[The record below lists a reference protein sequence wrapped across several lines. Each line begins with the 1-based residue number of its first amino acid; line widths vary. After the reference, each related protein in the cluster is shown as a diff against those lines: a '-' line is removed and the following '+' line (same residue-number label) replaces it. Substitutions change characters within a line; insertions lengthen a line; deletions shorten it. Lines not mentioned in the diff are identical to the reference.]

1 MDSVAIV
8 VPTLV
13 RADRLEA
20 CLASIQA
27 HAGAA
32 DVRVYNNWTHKG
44 VAQVCAFFACS
55 TGPTR
60 FAILPHPDNLGCAGS
75 WNAGLKAHWDRGHEW
90 AVVMNDDVELLPGTV
105 DALRAAIESGLD
117 LAWSSES
124 MACFAIHRRA
134 TDAIGWFD
142 ENLWPAYHEDEDFT
156 HRMRLA
162 GLRCGDAKAEVK
174 HTRTSTLNYSD
185 LLWFQH
191 RMRLDHQNL
200 LYYGRKW
207 GGVPNFEKFTRPFN
221 DLKVGLDFFP
231 EPKKKSMGVKLD
243 AKDRV
248 VLDQS
253 RPFSVRLYG
262 SFLTNGS
269 FGRVSQG
276 LRQGLT
282 ELGLLA
288 GSVELDAFDAD
299 EIAEAPGR
307 EATIGLYA
315 GNPSFI
321 SVMASQ
327 GAHDMNFAILAPNS
341 SWLPEVLVQ
350 SMRERAAIVSPSSW
364 GADVLRE
371 YGAERFP
378 PIRHGIAPSFRVLP
392 GSENLG
398 KTYQDGHFQ
407 ALHLSSTH
415 RQRKGTAELFQA
427 WMNLAG
433 AGKLGKSPLL
443 VAVVDAP
450 EGSYPEA
457 EKSPFIAF
465 SSRRLEGSDD
475 SMPAIYQ
482 SFHLIVQPSRGE
494 GFGMVPIEAR
504 ACGIP
509 VVATAC
515 TGHSEHMVPEPP
527 GCVTVATGPLTPI
540 DDGPGAM
547 APELTVKAIEDAL
560 EHAYNTWPELFRAS
574 RANAEA
580 TAKHWSWSN
589 QTRTWLKEMGLYKGE
604 EQWISS
610 SSLES
615 TSSSS

>member
-1 MDSVAIV
+1 MNSVAIV

-20 CLASIQA
+20 CLSSIESHASL
-27 HAGAA
+27 A
-32 DVRVYNNWTHKG
+32 DVRVYNNWTHQG
-44 VAQVCAFFACS
+44 VARVCAYFACS
-55 TGPTR
+55 PGPTDYT
-60 FAILPHPDNLGCAGS
+60 ILAHPENLGCAGS
-75 WNAGLKAHWDRGHEW
+75 WNAGLKAHWEHGHEW
-90 AVVMNDDVELLPGTV
+90 AIVMNDDVELLPGTV
-105 DALRAAIESGLD
+105 DALRAAIEGGLD

-124 MACFAIHRRA
+124 MACFAIHRRT

-162 GLRCGDAKAEVK
+162 GLRCGDSGAEVK
-174 HTRTSTLNYSD
+174 HSRSSTLNYSD

-231 EPKKKSMGVKLD
+231 EPKKKFMGVKLD

-248 VLDQS
+248 VLDS
-253 RPFSVRLYG
+253 RRPFSVRLYG

-276 LRQGLT
+276 LKEGLS

-288 GSVELDAFDAD
+288 GTVELDAFDAD
-299 EIAEAPGR
+299 EIADAPGR
-307 EATIGLYA
+307 DATIGLYA

-327 GAHDMNFAILAPNS
+327 GSHDMNFAILAPNS

-364 GADVLRE
+364 GADVIAS
-371 YGAERFP
+371 YGAGRFS
-378 PIRHGIAPSFRVLP
+378 PIRHGIAKTFRVLP
-392 GSENLG
+392 GSESLAD
-398 KTYQDGHFQ
+398 TYAAGHFM

-415 RQRKGTAELFQA
+415 RQRKGTAELFEA
-427 WMNLAG
+427 WMRLAE
-433 AGKLGKSPLL
+433 AGKLGPSPRL

-450 EGSYPEA
+450 PGSYPEA
-457 EKSPFIAF
+457 EKSPFITVLTQ
-465 SSRRLEGSDD
+465 RIEGSDEA
-475 SMPAIYQ
+475 MPAVYQ
-482 SFHLIVQPSRGE
+482 SFHLVCQPSRGE
-494 GFGMVPIEAR
+494 GFGMVPVEAR
-504 ACGIP
+504 ACGVP

-527 GCVTVATGPLTPI
+527 GCVTVATGPLAPI

-547 APELTVKAIEDAL
+547 APELTVKAVEDAL
-560 EHAYNTWPELFRAS
+560 ERAYRTWPELFSAARS
-574 RANAEA
+574 NAEA

-589 QTRTWLKEMGLYKGE
+589 QTKTWLREMGLHKGE

-615 TSSSS
+615 MSSSS

>member
-1 MDSVAIV
+1 MHTVAIV

-20 CLASIQA
+20 CLSSIEG
-27 HAGAA
+27 HAGVA
-32 DVRVYNNWTHKG
+32 DVLVYNNWTHQG
-44 VAQVCAFFACS
+44 VARVCATFACS
-55 TGPTR
+55 NGPTNYT
-60 FAILPHPDNLGCAGS
+60 ILPHPENLGCAGS
-75 WNAGLKAHWDRGHEW
+75 WNAGLKAHWEAGHEW
-90 AVVMNDDVELLPGTV
+90 AIVMNDDVELLPGTV
-105 DALRAAIESGLD
+105 SALRSAIEGGLD

-124 MACFAIHRRA
+124 MACFAIHRRV

-162 GLRCGDAKAEVK
+162 GLRCGDGHAEVK
-174 HTRTSTLNYSD
+174 HSRSSTLNYSD

-221 DLKVGLDFFP
+221 DSKAGLDFFP

-248 VLDQS
+248 VLDS
-253 RPFSVRLYG
+253 RRPFSVRLYG

-269 FGRVSQG
+269 FGRVSHG
-276 LRQGLT
+276 LREGLD

-288 GSVELDAFDAD
+288 GTVELDAFDAD

-327 GAHDMNFAILAPNS
+327 GAHDMNFAIVAPNS
-341 SWLPEVLVQ
+341 SWLPEALVQ
-350 SMRERAAIVSPSSW
+350 GMRERAAIVSPSSW
-364 GADVLRE
+364 GAGVLAS

-378 PIRHGIAPSFRVLP
+378 PIRHGIAKTFRILP
-392 GSENLG
+392 GSEALA
-398 KTYQDGHFQ
+398 KSYAEGHFR

-415 RQRKGTAELFQA
+415 RQRKGTAELFAA
-427 WMNLAG
+427 WIRLAE
-433 AGKLGKSPLL
+433 AGKLGLSPLL

-450 EGSYPEA
+450 QGSYPEA
-457 EKSPFIAF
+457 EKSPYVALTT
-465 SSRRLEGSDD
+465 RRIDGSDK

-482 SFHLIVQPSRGE
+482 SFHVVCQPSRGE
-494 GFGMVPIEAR
+494 GFGMVPVEAR

-527 GCVTVATGPLTPI
+527 GCVTVATGALAPM
-540 DDGPGAM
+540 DDGPGAL
-547 APELTVKAIEDAL
+547 APGLTVEAVEASL
-560 EHAYNTWPELFRAS
+560 ERAHRTWPELFAAARAS
-574 RANAEA
+574 AEA
-580 TAKHWSWSN
+580 TADHWSWAN
-589 QTRTWLKEMGLYKGE
+589 QTRTWLREMGLHKGE
-604 EQWISS
+604 
-610 SSLES
+610 
-615 TSSSS
+615 